1 MIVGTESLNYYPAHS
16 YMFAA
21 IYAWRSRRWLKARTH
36 NNNDVSSEGIDD
48 DIDIAYASFSRLGF
62 LRMKFFLGG

>member
-1 MIVGTESLNYYPAHS
+1 
-16 YMFAA
+16 MFAA
-21 IYAWRSRRWLKARTH
+21 SIYYDWRGGGWKHARTH

>member
-1 MIVGTESLNYYPAHS
+1 MVESTH
-16 YMFAA
+16 
-21 IYAWRSRRWLKARTH
+21 ARTH

-62 LRMKFFLGG
+62 LRMKFFLGGLKNVLDIFKTRVHF